1 MMSTDIE
8 AEEYLELETQVQAA
22 LTEIDL
28 LAQYGFSAEEIV
40 ALLWLR
46 QWYQTGGS
54 DRVQILRRL
63 EFLKFL
69 LQHGKLAV

>member
-1 MMSTDIE
+1 MNTDIQ
-8 AEEYLELETQVQAA
+8 AEEQLVMETQGQEA

-28 LAQYGFSAEEIV
+28 LAQCGFSAEEIV

-54 DRVQILRRL
+54 DRVQIVRRL

-69 LQHGKLAV
+69 VLHGKLEA